1 MAKVY
6 RVFAEKKKGNDIEA
20 SNMLNDLKENVG
32 IKGIEELR
40 IINRYDAQGLSEDEF
55 KAAVNGVFSEP
66 NLDNVYFELKLDD
79 EWKYFATEFLP
90 GQYDQRAD
98 SAAQCIQLLTAGERP
113 EVASAK
119 VIAVKGDITDA
130 ELDKI
135 KAYVINPVE
144 SRLASMDKPESLD
157 IKSDIPRASSASSI
171 SHEPSRIK
179 VFESILRTDCSSSSY
194 SSSISPT
201 SSSIISSMVT
211 SPAVPPYSSTTMA
224 S

>member
-79 EWKYFATEFLP
+79 EWK
-90 GQYDQRAD
+90 
-98 SAAQCIQLLTAGERP
+98 
-113 EVASAK
+113 
-119 VIAVKGDITDA
+119 
-130 ELDKI
+130 
-135 KAYVINPVE
+135 
-144 SRLASMDKPESLD
+144 
-157 IKSDIPRASSASSI
+157 
-171 SHEPSRIK
+171 
-179 VFESILRTDCSSSSY
+179 
-194 SSSISPT
+194 
-201 SSSIISSMVT
+201 
-211 SPAVPPYSSTTMA
+211 
-224 S
+224 